1 MSSQPFQLQSK
12 HKQAAVANDTGM
24 LSKPAGKAKEPGGMN
39 DGASHFLSLQA
50 EGAVNES
57 S

>member
-12 HKQAAVANDTGM
+12 HKQAAVANDTGL

-39 DGASHFLSLQA
+39 DEASHFLSLQA